1 MKSLFIN
8 FIAILVVFT
17 SVGATDII
25 YSRQQLPLDSLI
37 NGKNYSETS
46 SRPRIGLVLSG
57 GGARG
62 IAHVGVLKAF
72 EKHNI
77 PIDLIVGTS
86 IGSIIGGLY
95 CAGYS
100 ADELE
105 QIVKEIGWDNLYQ
118 DETEREDLFLGQ
130 KKENDRYLLNVRF
143 DGYKPYIPS
152 SFTPGQK
159 LLSILSK
166 KLLLAK
172 YQATKNFDQLRI
184 PFRSISTDLI
194 SGKRIVIKD
203 GDLAEAISASSA
215 VPLLF
220 SPIESDGKLLIDGG
234 VRANVPVD
242 VAIELK
248 MDIIVAVDITSPL
261 RKKQDLKAP
270 WEIAD
275 QVTTIMM
282 GTERTKQL
290 KLADIV
296 VKPDLEGINSAEFED
311 IQQLISK
318 GEESFNGILY
328 DLYSLI
334 NQRNPIV
341 KNTPFPFSNFDLIT
355 GEVNN
360 SLFDSTKL
368 HATSENIISMDMIKD
383 DIDNLYSG
391 GQFNSVCAEYEIT
404 EQDTSLVYRIKP
416 NPSINQV
423 IVEGNKVI
431 ADSIVYN
438 FIEND
443 STGFGTFPLFISN
456 LNRLKNYYWAN
467 GFSLM
472 KIDSIVLDSL
482 SHNLFVK
489 IDEGI
494 IDSIKISGNNNTED
508 IIILREFSLKK
519 QEIFNAYNV
528 YRGIEN
534 IYNTQYFDRVGV
546 NVAEIDNENQ
556 LNIKVKE
563 KKFVVLKLGG
573 KIGNERGAQAYY
585 DMAHENFLGQGYYL
599 SLAGRIGDMDRL
611 IGLNFRTDRI
621 FKSYLTLS
629 FHSYYSWQV
638 NPYYVGRVKQG
649 EYLEERRGGRLIIGQ
664 QLKKLGQLTL
674 EFRVENAKNKVY
686 SNDFDKLQNSELRTI
701 TIRSVADK
709 RDKVGFTNDGIYNMW
724 YWESG
729 NEQILEGQES
739 YTKAYL
745 NLEGYYTTWPSHT
758 LHIRFTGGFS
768 DKTLPFSEYFR
779 FGGLNSFMGL
789 HNRELIGRQA
799 LITNL
804 EYRYKLPVK
813 LITDTYLGLRY
824 DIGAIWEIPNLVI
837 ESKDFFYGS
846 GVWLGFDTLV
856 GPLLFG
862 YGKKAGDNGLLY
874 LSIGYE
880 F

>member
-1 MKSLFIN
+1 LI
-8 FIAILVVFT
+8 ILI
-17 SVGATDII
+17 SSANSADII
-25 YSRQQLPLDSLI
+25 YSKQQLPLDSLI
-37 NGKNYSETS
+37 NGKNNSNIS
-46 SRPRIGLVLSG
+46 NRPKIGLVLSG

-72 EKHNI
+72 EKHNV

-105 QIVKEIGWDNLYQ
+105 QIVKEIGWDDLYQ
-118 DETEREDLFLGQ
+118 DETDREDLFLGQ

-172 YQATKNFDQLRI
+172 YQATKNFDQLKI
-184 PFRSISTDLI
+184 PFRSVSTDLI
-194 SGKRIVIKD
+194 SGKSIVIKD
-203 GDLAEAISASSA
+203 GDLAAAISASSA

-220 SPIESDGKLLIDGG
+220 SPVESDGKLLIDGG
-234 VRANVPVD
+234 VRANLPVE
-242 VAIELK
+242 VAKDLD

-261 RKKQDLKAP
+261 RTQKDLKAP

-282 GTERTKQL
+282 GTERLKQL
-290 KLADIV
+290 ELADVV
-296 VKPDLEGINSAEFED
+296 VKPNLEGINSAVFED
-311 IQQLISK
+311 IQKLINK
-318 GEESFNGILY
+318 GEESFNETLY
-328 DLYSLI
+328 DLYTLI
-334 NQRNPIV
+334 NQKHPV
-341 KNTPFPFSNFDLIT
+341 LKNTSFSFSNFELVT
-355 GEVNN
+355 ENVK
-360 SLFDSTKL
+360 DSNIDDYEL
-368 HATSENIISMDMIKD
+368 HATSKNLLSMDMIKD
-383 DIDNLYSG
+383 DIDEIYSQ
-391 GQFNSVCAEYEIT
+391 GQYNSVCAEYEIS
-404 EQDTSLVYRIKP
+404 ENDTSLFYRIKS
-416 NPSINQV
+416 NPKLNNV
-423 IVEGNKVI
+423 IVEGNKAI

-443 STGFGTFPLFISN
+443 RQIYSNYPKLIAN
-456 LNRLKNYYWAN
+456 LNRLKNFYWAN
-467 GFSLM
+467 GYSLM
-472 KIDSIVLDSL
+472 KIDSIVFDNTSG
-482 SHNLFVK
+482 NMNIK
-489 IDEGI
+489 INEGI
-494 IDSIKISGNNNTED
+494 IDSIGISGNNTTKD
-508 IIILREFSLKK
+508 IIVFREFSLNEN
-519 QEIFNAYNV
+519 EIFNANKV

-534 IYNTQYFDRVGV
+534 IYNTQFFDRVGV
-546 NVAEIDNENQ
+546 NVTDIKNENH

-573 KIGNERGAQAYY
+573 KIDNERGAQAYY
-585 DMAHENFLGQGYYL
+585 DMAHENFLGLGYYL

-629 FHSYYSWQV
+629 FSSYYSWQV
-638 NPYYVGRVKQG
+638 NPYYLGRSKLG

-674 EFRVENAKNKVY
+674 EFRVENAKDKIY
-686 SNDFDKLQNSELRTI
+686 SAEFDKLQNSELRTI

-745 NLEGYYTTWPSHT
+745 NLEGFYTTWPRHT

-779 FGGLNSFMGL
+779 FGGLKSFMGL
-789 HNRELIGRQA
+789 HDNELVGRQA

-804 EYRYKLPVK
+804 EYRYKFPFK
-813 LITDTYLGLRY
+813 LITDAYLGGRY
-824 DIGAIWEIPNLVI
+824 DIGAIWEIPDLVI

-862 YGKKAGDNGLLY
+862 YGKKAGDNGLFYMSL
-874 LSIGYE
+874 GYD